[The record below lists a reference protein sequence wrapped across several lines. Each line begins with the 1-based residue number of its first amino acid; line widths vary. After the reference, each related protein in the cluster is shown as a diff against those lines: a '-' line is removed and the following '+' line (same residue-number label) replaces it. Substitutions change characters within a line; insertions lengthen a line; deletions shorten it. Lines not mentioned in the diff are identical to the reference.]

1 MLQRKTATC
10 FLGEVKVRA
19 IGSLDSA
26 DKLSVEPNI
35 ERESRMEQSRIAFL
49 EQHIAECEALIEE
62 IDAEPPHP
70 DLELVRV
77 GMRETIAKSR
87 RELIKL
93 SNRQPQGGGKSPECL
108 LRRSSEAPRK

>member
-10 FLGEVKVRA
+10 FLGDGKVRA
-19 IGSLDSA
+19 IGWLDIA
-26 DKLSVEPNI
+26 DKVSVEPNV

-62 IDAEPPHP
+62 IDAEPPDP
-70 DLELVRV
+70 ELQLVRV

-93 SNRQPQGGGKSPECL
+93 NNRQPEGDGKSPKCL
-108 LRRSSEAPRK
+108 LRRSSEASRK